1 MPDARIVW
9 TSEGGKGSTRG
20 TASFH
25 ELTPNLTRIVLVVEY
40 YPAGFFG
47 SFFAIR
53 NPAAHETGEWTEHE
67 SLELLATLSVLA
79 RLIDSCQVSR

>member
-1 MPDARIVW
+1 MW

-40 YPAGFFG
+40 YPAGFFDKTG
-47 SFFAIR
+47 NIWRAQGRRMRLDFKSFQR
-53 NPAAHETGEWTEHE
+53 HV
-67 SLELLATLSVLA
+67 SLTNDEVEGWRGRRFLLVEPG
-79 RLIDSCQVSR
+79 RP